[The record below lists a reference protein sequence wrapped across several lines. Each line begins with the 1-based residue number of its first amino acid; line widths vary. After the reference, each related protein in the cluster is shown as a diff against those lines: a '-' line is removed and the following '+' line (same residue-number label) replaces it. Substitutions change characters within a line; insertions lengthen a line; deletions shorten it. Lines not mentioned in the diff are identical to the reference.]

1 MLKTKIP
8 GLLRLFRFEL
18 PFTAGV
24 CVLLG
29 ELLALGRLP
38 TISQMVLGFLSVFFI
53 SASSLILNDYFDL
66 ETDRINAPG
75 RPLPSGLVTGRE
87 GIALFCVVTLL
98 GFCTSFLLG
107 LEALL
112 VGILVWMV
120 GFLYNW
126 RFKKTGLPGN
136 LMVSFSVGM
145 TFIFGGIA
153 VGQPLEKVVWLFGV
167 MAMLINLGEEI
178 AADAMDIEGD
188 KEAGSRSLPVLL
200 GGENA
205 LKISASIFTLACIV
219 SCLPLLFGWMEWV
232 YVFPILLMDGIIIFA
247 TIQLLNASLVNR
259 RMFIRWIYLGALL
272 AIGIIIIMKMFR

>member
-98 GFCTSFLLG
+98 GFCASFLLG